1 MSVVIVGGNDCMIR
15 KYKEICEQYK
25 CSAKVF
31 THMKTDLKK
40 QIGCPDLLVLF
51 TGTMS
56 HKMARC
62 AISEPLKFG
71 ICAEKHSGDTH
82 REELICLKSLWYVIA
97 HRLWQDLKREIC
109 SLAGMTPSRNFTAIF
124 R

>member
-51 TGTMS
+51 TGTIS

-62 AISEPLKFG
+62 AISETKGLQTKIERSHSSSASALKN
-71 ICAEKHSGDTH
+71 ILETH
-82 REELICLKSLWYVIA
+82 T
-97 HRLWQDLKREIC
+97 
-109 SLAGMTPSRNFTAIF
+109 GRN
-124 R
+124 

>member
-1 MSVVIVGGNDCMIR
+1 MMIR

-25 CSAKVF
+25 CNAKVF

-40 QIGCPDLLVLF
+40 QIGTPDLLVLF

-62 AISEPLKFG
+62 AINETKGMQIKVERSHSSSASALKN
-71 ICAEKHSGDTH
+71 ILESHT
-82 REELICLKSLWYVIA
+82 R
-97 HRLWQDLKREIC
+97 
-109 SLAGMTPSRNFTAIF
+109 RN
-124 R
+124 

>member
-15 KYKEICEQYK
+15 KYKEICEEFK

-31 THMKTDLKK
+31 THMKTDMKK
-40 QIGCPDLLVLF
+40 KIGTPDLLVLF

-62 AISEPLKFG
+62 AISETKGLDTR
-71 ICAEKHSGDTH
+71 IERSHSSSASA
-82 REELICLKSLWYVIA
+82 LKSILQA
-97 HRLWQDLKREIC
+97 HT
-109 SLAGMTPSRNFTAIF
+109 GGTANV
-124 R
+124 